1 MVTIKDIAKRA
12 GVSRGTVDRVL
23 NNRPGV
29 NPETEAKVR
38 ALIEEMGYR
47 PNMAGQMLAVKKRKL
62 RLAFLIFHGPE
73 FMFHL
78 DILHAARDKAAELR
92 EFGVTVDFYL
102 VRQLDTPYLERLFRE
117 VEESCPDG
125 IAALP
130 LRSTSFMSFIQRMNA
145 KGIPT
150 VFFNLDED
158 FVPHL
163 AYVGCDYVQSG
174 RVAAGLASLCT
185 EGHGLVGIAAAD
197 SPNSPSF
204 AGRMGGFS
212 QELSANHPGL
222 TMVDG
227 GMPALFHDG
236 EFSEVVS
243 LVERNPDMKAIYIV
257 NMGDYA
263 VCQEIHRAARGR
275 NLAAITHDLAPAQQE
290 LLKNG
295 LISATIVQQP
305 DIQGSLPLQLLYEYL
320 AFGTAPA
327 KSKFFT
333 DLHICI
339 SQNM

>member
-29 NPETEAKVR
+29 NPETEARVR

-47 PNMAGQMLAVKKRKL
+47 PNMAGQMLAVKKR
-62 RLAFLIFHGPE
+62 RLHLSFLIFHGPE
-73 FMFHL
+73 FVFHL

-92 EFGVTVDFYL
+92 EFGVTVDFFL
-102 VRQLDTPYLERLFRE
+102 IRQLDTPYLEQIFRD
-117 VEESCPDG
+117 VEESHPDG

-130 LRSTSFMSFIQRMNA
+130 LRTTSFMSFIQRMHA
-145 KGIPT
+145 KGVPT

-158 FVPHL
+158 FAPHL
-163 AYVGCDYVQSG
+163 AYVGCDYVHSG
-174 RVAAGLASLCT
+174 RVAAGLTALCT
-185 EGHGLVGIAAAD
+185 GSQGQVGIAAAD
-197 SPNSPSF
+197 GPNSPSF

-212 QELSANHPGL
+212 QELTATYPGL

-227 GMPALFHDG
+227 GMPALFRDG
-236 EFSEVVS
+236 DFTKVVNM
-243 LVERNPDMKAIYIV
+243 VEHNPDMKALYIV
-257 NMGDYA
+257 NMGDYG

-275 NLAAITHDLAPAQQE
+275 NLSVITHDLAPAQQE

-305 DIQGSLPLQLLYEYL
+305 DIQGSMPLQMLYDYL
-320 AFGTAPA
+320 AFGTVP
-327 KSKFFT
+327 KPKLFT
-333 DLHICI
+333 DLHIYI
-339 SQNM
+339 RQSV